1 LDSTGKGQ
9 AAAVNQDGSINSAS
23 HPAPIGSYVSL
34 FATGEGQTSPSG
46 VDGKPGQVPLSHP
59 LLPVTVTIGGQT
71 VTPQYAG
78 GAPGEV
84 AGVMQVNVQ
93 ILSGMQTGVA
103 VPVVVQVGN
112 VSSQAGVTIAIS
124 GK

>member
-1 LDSTGKGQ
+1 
-9 AAAVNQDGSINSAS
+9 
-23 HPAPIGSYVSL
+23 
-34 FATGEGQTSPSG
+34 
-46 VDGKPGQVPLSHP
+46 VPLSHP

-84 AGVMQVNVQ
+84 AGLMQVNAQ
-93 ILSGMQTGVA
+93 IVSGMQTGVA

-124 GK
+124 VK